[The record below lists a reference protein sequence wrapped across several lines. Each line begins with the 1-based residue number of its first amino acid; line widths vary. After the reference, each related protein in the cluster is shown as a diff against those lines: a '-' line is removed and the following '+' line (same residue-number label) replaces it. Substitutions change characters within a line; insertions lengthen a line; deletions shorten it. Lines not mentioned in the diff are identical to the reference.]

1 MIAGVDWKSVRV
13 VCACGVC
20 VWCVRV
26 VCACGVCVW
35 CVRAWMCVFWYCF
48 LYSCILLLKTL
59 KKSYMKIQFALLLF
73 LVLSGFMAYIG
84 LQPQN
89 DLMCILSNYEQMRK
103 A

>member
-1 MIAGVDWKSVRV
+1 
-13 VCACGVC
+13 
-20 VWCVRV
+20 
-26 VCACGVCVW
+26 
-35 CVRAWMCVFWYCF
+35 
-48 LYSCILLLKTL
+48 
-59 KKSYMKIQFALLLF
+59 MKIQFALLLF